1 MTHWAKKRDGNENEI
16 VDLLRAYGY
25 SVELLF
31 RVGGGVPD
39 LLVGGE
45 MPCPYCGHHF
55 KQNKLVEVK
64 TADGKLDE
72 RQEKW
77 HGEWKGQ
84 VDIARQQED
93 CERII
98 GREPKTVIRIGGRR
112 AGLSA
117 ETERR
122 RTAEAR
128 KVHRG

>member
-1 MTHWAKKRDGNENEI
+1 MTRWAKTRDSNEQEL
-16 VDLLRAYGY
+16 VDILRVYGF

-45 MPCPYCGHHF
+45 MPCPQCGHHF

-72 RQEKW
+72 RQEIW
-77 HGEWKGQ
+77 HGKWQGQ
-84 VDIARQQED
+84 VDIAREQED

-98 GREPKTVIRIGGRR
+98 GREPKTVIRLGGKLAGRSTEAKRR
-112 AGLSA
+112 VA
-117 ETERR
+117 
-122 RTAEAR
+122 AEAR